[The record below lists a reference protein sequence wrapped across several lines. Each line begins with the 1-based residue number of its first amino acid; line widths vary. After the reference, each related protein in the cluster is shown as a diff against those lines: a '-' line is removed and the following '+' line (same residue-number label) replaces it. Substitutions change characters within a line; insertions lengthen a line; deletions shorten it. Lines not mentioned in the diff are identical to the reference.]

1 MSDCRFPGGESFE
14 IVKKLKK
21 NGAMVFLR
29 QNFVQKSLLERKIL
43 TNQILSLLSLNE
55 KKF

>member
-29 QNFVQKSLLERKIL
+29 QNFVPKSLLERKIL
-43 TNQILSLLSLNE
+43 TNQILSLLSLN
-55 KKF
+55 